1 MLYPAR
7 KQRMQAINLFNH
19 LGFRFSFRRARN
31 GAWALVLLLAL
42 PVLAQAHPA
51 WGIVVAPEGTVYF
64 SDTERN
70 RIWML
75 TTNGRLRTIAVK
87 QHTHGLYF
95 GADGYLYG
103 EAVEYEAKTQRWLA
117 GRWRARSDDLFEET
131 LLPTA
136 NVPAGWGIC
145 RDAQGNTYD
154 LEQNEQV
161 ARLLKRTPDGQVS
174 VLAGGARNNVGSHAD
189 GTGEAARFSFL
200 EAMTLG
206 PDDMLYVRDNA
217 AIRRV
222 TLTGEVLTIGGNPLG
237 NEPHPMTGGLS
248 GLAADGRGNV
258 YVADLAARCV
268 RKIYSDNHVETI
280 WRSSWLWAPSGVAVR
295 NGEVYVLENLAQT
308 PWAVLGA
315 LGMGPYSR
323 VFRLSADGSIVKL
336 ATVWGTTT
344 SRVLG
349 ILILLLALYSLRR
362 LRKRDSRSM

>member
-1 MLYPAR
+1 MLYPLH
-7 KQRMQAINLFNH
+7 QSRMQAINLFTQF
-19 LGFRFSFRRARN
+19 GFRRARFCA
-31 GAWALVLLLAL
+31 GALAL
-42 PVLAQAHPA
+42 LIALPALAQAHPA

-75 TTNGRLRTIAVK
+75 TTAGRLRVIANK
-87 QHTHGLYF
+87 QHTHSMFLA
-95 GADGYLYG
+95 ADGYLYG
-103 EAVEYEAKTQRWLA
+103 ESVEYEAKTQRWLA

-154 LEQNEQV
+154 VEQNDQL
-161 ARLLKRTPDGQVS
+161 ARVIKRTPDGQVS
-174 VLAGGARNNVGSHAD
+174 ILAGGAHGHAD
-189 GTGEAARFSFL
+189 GTGEAARFRFL

-206 PDDMLYVRDNA
+206 PDGVLYVRDNDV
-217 AIRRV
+217 IRRV

-237 NEPHPMTGGLS
+237 HEPHPMTGGLL

-258 YVADLAARCV
+258 YVADLAARRI
-268 RKIYSDNHVETI
+268 RKIHPDQRVETI
-280 WRSSWLWAPSGVAVR
+280 WQSSWLWTPSGVAVQ

-308 PWAVLGA
+308 PWAVFGA
-315 LGMGPYSR
+315 LGMGPYTR
-323 VFRLSADGSIVKL
+323 VFRIGADGSIVKL

-349 ILILLLALYSLRR
+349 ILILLLALFSLWRLRR
-362 LRKRDSRSM
+362 RDTAP